1 MMGMG
6 VSQSHRLLCN
16 LASNLKREALLREVL
31 QRNSL
36 VSRERKKRKTT
47 RSTACDG
54 WEVEQGEHGGDDS
67 PMDDVDEDAE
77 LAAMMQETWHA
88 KE

>member
-1 MMGMG
+1 MG

-36 VSRERKKRKTT
+36 VSRE
-47 RSTACDG
+47 
-54 WEVEQGEHGGDDS
+54 
-67 PMDDVDEDAE
+67 
-77 LAAMMQETWHA
+77 
-88 KE
+88 

>member
-1 MMGMG
+1 
-6 VSQSHRLLCN
+6 VSVRAIIFFKNPPNTIDS
-16 LASNLKREALLREVL
+16 
-31 QRNSL
+31 
-36 VSRERKKRKTT
+36 
-47 RSTACDG
+47 DG

-77 LAAMMQETWHA
+77 LAAIMQESWHA

>member
-36 VSRERKKRKTT
+36 VSRERKKQDNTID
-47 RSTACDG
+47 SYG

-77 LAAMMQETWHA
+77 LAAIMQESWHA